1 MRLLTI
7 DSSVFVS
14 AARPNEIGNDESTGF
29 LAWVRNTRPRL
40 FLPTLV
46 MAEVAAALSRTGSK
60 PGLAQQYAMAVG
72 QLPNTVMVVLD
83 GGLARQA
90 AAFGAQHKLR
100 GADAVYLALAALFAV
115 ELVTLTFATIGVTL
129 DREQLERGATILQ
142 TLTPA
147 DFLATIT

>member
-14 AARPNEIGNDESTGF
+14 AARPSEIGNAESTAF
-29 LAWVRNTRPRL
+29 LIWVRNARPRL

-46 MAEVAAALSRTGSK
+46 MAEVAAALSRTGSE

-72 QLPNTVMVVLD
+72 QLPNTVMVALD
-83 GGLARQA
+83 EGLARQSA
-90 AAFGAQHKLR
+90 ALGAQHRLR
-100 GADAVYLALAALFAV
+100 GADAVYLASAALFAA
-115 ELVTLTFATIGVTL
+115 ELVTL
-129 DREQLERGATILQ
+129 DHEQLERGAAIIQ

-147 DFLATIT
+147 DFLATIK

>member
-14 AARPNEIGNDESTGF
+14 AARPSEIGNAESTAF
-29 LAWVRNTRPRL
+29 LTWVRNTRPRL

-46 MAEVAAALSRTGSK
+46 LAEVAAALSRTGSE

-72 QLPNTVMVVLD
+72 QLPNTVMVALD
-83 GGLARQA
+83 EGLARQSA
-90 AAFGAQHKLR
+90 ALGAQHRLR
-100 GADAVYLALAALFAV
+100 GADAVYLASAALFAA
-115 ELVTLTFATIGVTL
+115 ELVTL
-129 DREQLERGATILQ
+129 DREQLERGAEIMQ

-147 DFLATIT
+147 DFLATIK

>member
-14 AARPNEIGNDESTGF
+14 AARPSEIGNTECTAF
-29 LAWVRNTRPRL
+29 LTWVRNTRPRL

-46 MAEVAAALSRTGSK
+46 LAEVAAALSRTGSE

-72 QLPNTVMVVLD
+72 QLPNTVMVALD
-83 GGLARQA
+83 EGLARQSA
-90 AAFGAQHKLR
+90 ALGAQHRLR
-100 GADAVYLALAALFAV
+100 GADAVYLASAALFAA
-115 ELVTLTFATIGVTL
+115 ELVTL
-129 DREQLERGATILQ
+129 DREQLERGAAIVQ

-147 DFLATIT
+147 DFLATIK

>member
-14 AARPNEIGNDESTGF
+14 AARPSEFGNAESTVF
-29 LAWVRNTRPRL
+29 LTWVRNQRPRL

-46 MAEVAAALSRTGSK
+46 MAEVAAALGRTGSK
-60 PGLAQQYAMAVG
+60 PGLAQQYAMAIG
-72 QLPNTVMVVLD
+72 QLPNTVMVALD
-83 GGLARQA
+83 EGVARQA
-90 AAFGAQHKLR
+90 AALGAQHKLR
-100 GADAVYLALAALFAV
+100 GADAVYLASAALFAA
-115 ELVTLTFATIGVTL
+115 ELVTL
-129 DREQLERGATILQ
+129 DREQLGRGAAIVQ